1 MRTKPLLIGSFL
13 ISFLLFTNNISIFG
27 QTCATCPGNTVT
39 GIKASAFGDG
49 NTASGNYSFVAGRSS
64 EASKHNAVVI
74 GSYSKATGLHSYV
87 VGSNSFATG
96 NFAYAFGGNSKAEMD
111 FSMAIGHNISANL
124 GGFALGVGKVDALL
138 ANNKQE
144 SLVIGFN
151 SAYPTLFV
159 SRTPIDQQSGRIGI
173 GNVTDPQAKLHIRAD
188 KLEDASL
195 LLEPSDPRQ
204 LAKLQLL
211 DGGSGLTAG
220 IKSGLQLFTNLE
232 IMQFAAPQFVFDGPV
247 KVALLEVNGAYNL
260 PTTAGTDDQFLRADG
275 TWAVPDAGVENYW
288 QPSGNNIFFGNAVGI
303 GMEPKER
310 LSIDSPYGRPIHF
323 HIGGSQGINNNAWYN
338 GTNNVRSEDGP
349 AYQISFSNLNM
360 AFKAAENENA
370 GSIVNW
376 NEALVITQQGNVGI
390 GTNDT
395 KTYKLAVK
403 GKMIAEEIVVKYF
416 NEWPDYVF
424 EPTYPLMP
432 LVELQQFV
440 QTHHHLP
447 DMPAAEQMAETGV
460 PVGEMNALLL
470 KKVEEL
476 TLYVLQQQKEIEMLK
491 KRLHE

>member
-1 MRTKPLLIGSFL
+1 MKFNLKSNKTIHYLAISF
-13 ISFLLFTNNISIFG
+13 SFLLLFILQINGYSQCTSINCDG
-27 QTCATCPGNTVT
+27 TTTSGLYPSAIGGYTSAT
-39 GIKASAFGDG
+39 
-49 NTASGNYSFVAGRSS
+49 GNYSFAGGLFSESS
-64 EASKHNAVVI
+64 GQSSFSFGNRAKALGGSSIALGQFIKVTAS
-74 GSYSKATGLHSYV
+74 T
-87 VGSNSFATG
+87 
-96 NFAYAFGGNSKAEMD
+96 
-111 FSMAIGHNISANL
+111 AIGI
-124 GGFALGVGKVDALL
+124 G
-138 ANNKQE
+138 
-144 SLVIGFN
+144 IGFDLDN
-151 SAYPTLFV
+151 PLVNNVPMSFMIGMGSSKPTFFV
-159 SRTPIDQQSGRIGI
+159 SESIGVNLTGRIGI
-173 GNVTDPQAKLHIRAD
+173 GNITDPQAKLHIRAD

-195 LLEPSDPRQ
+195 LLEPSDPKNNSAQ
-204 LAKLQLL
+204 LRFM
-211 DGGSGLTAG
+211 DDNTGLTAS
-220 IKSGLQLFTNLE
+220 IKGGLQLFTNLE

-260 PTTAGTDDQFLRADG
+260 PTTAGTSDQFLRADG

-288 QPSGNNIFFGNAVGI
+288 QPSGNNIFFDNAVGI

-403 GKMIAEEIVVKYF
+403 GKMIAEEIVVKYA

-424 EPTYPLMP
+424 EPTYPLMS

-447 DMPAAEQMAETGV
+447 DMPAAEQVAEAGM

-476 TLYVLQQQKEIEMLK
+476 TLYVLQQQQAMEKQQKEIDLLK
-491 KRLHE
+491 QKLQE

>member
-1 MRTKPLLIGSFL
+1 MKINLKSNKTIHYLA
-13 ISFLLFTNNISIFG
+13 ISINFLLLFILQINGYSQCASINCDG
-27 QTCATCPGNTVT
+27 TTTSGLYPSAIGGYTSAT
-39 GIKASAFGDG
+39 
-49 NTASGNYSFVAGRSS
+49 GNYSFAGGLFSESS
-64 EASKHNAVVI
+64 GQSSFSFGNRAKALGGSSIALGQFINVTAS
-74 GSYSKATGLHSYV
+74 T
-87 VGSNSFATG
+87 
-96 NFAYAFGGNSKAEMD
+96 
-111 FSMAIGHNISANL
+111 AIGI
-124 GGFALGVGKVDALL
+124 G
-138 ANNKQE
+138 
-144 SLVIGFN
+144 IGFDLDN
-151 SAYPTLFV
+151 PLVNNVPMSFMIGMGSSKPTFFV
-159 SRTPIDQQSGRIGI
+159 SESIGVNLTGRIGI
-173 GNVTDPQAKLHIRAD
+173 GNVTAPQAKLHIRAD

-204 LAKLQLL
+204 LAKLQLM

-376 NEALVITQQGNVGI
+376 NEALVITQQDNVGI

-447 DMPAAEQMAETGV
+447 DVPAAEQMAETGV